1 MNSKNIIYNNKEYV
15 VILIKNKAVILDKN
29 IMDNIKNK
37 IFINKNNYAYTRINK
52 VPILLHHL
60 VKQYNDISIDHINRI
75 TLDNRL
81 ENLRYATQSIQN
93 KNMSKKRRNVKLP
106 DGCKIDSQ
114 DIPTFIWYIKENGLH
129 GDRWMVEIKHK
140 YNWKTTSSKKYSTE
154 YKFELAKKH
163 LKNLIETKPEIFK
176 EHSINGEMIDE
187 NAKSLKN
194 EYYKIVSLV
203 KPDFEI
209 IENKKNYLDLKLD
222 YLNDTEKELLSKL
235 I

>member
-1 MNSKNIIYNNKEYV
+1 MNYQVINYNNKEYV
-15 VILIKNKAVILDKN
+15 VIFKNDIPIILDK
-29 IMDNIKNK
+29 IVMDKIKNN

-75 TLDNRL
+75 TFDNRL

-106 DGCKIDSQ
+106 DECKIDSQ
-114 DIPTFIWYIKENGLH
+114 DIPTFMWYIKENGLH
-129 GDRWMVEIKHK
+129 GDRWMIEIKNK
-140 YNWKTTSSKKYSTE
+140 YKWKTTSSKKYSTE

-176 EHSINGEMIDE
+176 DHSINGEMIDE
-187 NAKSLKN
+187 NAQRLKN
-194 EYYKIVSLV
+194 EYYEIVKLV
-203 KPDFEI
+203 KPDFVI

-222 YLNDTEKELLSKL
+222 YLNDIERKLLSE
-235 I
+235 

>member
-1 MNSKNIIYNNKEYV
+1 MNYQVINYNNKEYV
-15 VILIKNKAVILDKN
+15 VIFKNDIPIILDK
-29 IMDNIKNK
+29 IVMDKIKNN
-37 IFINKNNYAYTRINK
+37 IFINKNNYAYTRIDK

-75 TLDNRL
+75 TFDNRL

-106 DGCKIDSQ
+106 DECKIDSQ
-114 DIPTFIWYIKENGLH
+114 DIPTFMWYIKENGLH
-129 GDRWMVEIKHK
+129 GDRWMIEIKNK
-140 YNWKTTSSKKYSTE
+140 YKWKTTSSKKYSTE

-176 EHSINGEMIDE
+176 DHSINGEMIDE
-187 NAKSLKN
+187 NAQRLKN
-194 EYYKIVSLV
+194 EYYEIVKLV
-203 KPDFEI
+203 KPDFVI

-222 YLNDTEKELLSKL
+222 YLNDIERKLLSE
-235 I
+235 